1 MTADEKRKEITSYY
15 LPEAGRLLA
24 ERIKEEVPVS
34 GYFQNMSFSFELD
47 ETNNMGMLLYEF
59 DSLHKGEQR
68 ILNIGL
74 RRIDSSYMVKRCIFN
89 GTNDEIIKFLNFSEE
104 NLNKFADCIL
114 EMSDRA
120 DERDERFF
128 EQ

>member
-34 GYFQNMSFSFELD
+34 GFELA